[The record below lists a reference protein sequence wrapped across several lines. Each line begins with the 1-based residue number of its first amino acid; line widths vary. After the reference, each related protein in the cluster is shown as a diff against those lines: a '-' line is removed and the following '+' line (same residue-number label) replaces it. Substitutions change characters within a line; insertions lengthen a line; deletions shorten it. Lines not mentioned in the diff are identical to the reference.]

1 MPPIHNIYLVTVQYL
16 LATCTLLWLLYC
28 YALFVSFFTHS
39 WSLVFFIER
48 MEKGKVKK
56 VKRERASLFKRRKQT
71 TRQDARNGEDKKA
84 DPQHKEMVE
93 SDKDYLPDLSW
104 HNKRC
109 EVQEKSTN

>member
-1 MPPIHNIYLVTVQYL
+1 
-16 LATCTLLWLLYC
+16 
-28 YALFVSFFTHS
+28 
-39 WSLVFFIER
+39 

-84 DPQHKEMVE
+84 DPQNKEMVE

>member
-1 MPPIHNIYLVTVQYL
+1 
-16 LATCTLLWLLYC
+16 
-28 YALFVSFFTHS
+28 
-39 WSLVFFIER
+39 

-71 TRQDARNGEDKKA
+71 SRQDARNGEDKKA

>member
-28 YALFVSFFTHS
+28 HALFDSFFTHS
-39 WSLVFFIER
+39 WSLVFLIER

-93 SDKDYLPDLSW
+93 SDKDYLPDHSW

-109 EVQEKSTN
+109 EAQEKSMN